1 MEKTKSFYI
10 FTGVFAGLLFG
21 VATPLNKMLISQM
34 NPFDLAGLLY
44 LGAGISMVPFVIIR
58 GKKFVEIIANKK
70 QIKLILGVVLFG
82 GLFAPLLLLMGLRI
96 ANSASVSIFL
106 NMELV
111 ATAIIGVMLFKDQ
124 VDRFSLIGLIL
135 TVFAGLIVAL
145 SEGHSS
151 IIAGLF
157 VVGACICWG
166 VDNNLTAIID
176 GITPQQMTFIKGIF
190 AGSINLLIG
199 LSINRLPVA
208 HSIIFYAI
216 LIGMISYGISIVLY
230 IVTAQ
235 QIGATRGQIL
245 FATAPFWGI
254 LFAFLLLK
262 SEITIAQIIA
272 IMLLAG
278 GILFTSVLVHEHEHT
293 HEEIEHIHMH
303 SHNDD
308 HHNHTHEYEV
318 APNVRHT
325 HMHKHEKITH
335 THKHFPDLHHRH
347 SHNSIV
353 QQIMRVK

>member
-1 MEKTKSFYI
+1 MEKIKSFYI
-10 FTGVFAGLLFG
+10 FTGIFAGLLFG
-21 VATPLNKMLISQM
+21 IATPLNKMLVSQM
-34 NPFDLAGLLY
+34 NPFELAGLLY
-44 LGAGISMVPFVIIR
+44 LGAGISMVPFVI
-58 GKKFVEIIANKK
+58 KKSKNFIEIIANKK

-82 GLFAPLLLLMGLRI
+82 GLFAPLLLFMGLRI

-111 ATAIIGVMLFKDQ
+111 ATAIIGVLLFKDQ
-124 VDRFSLIGLIL
+124 IDRFSLIGLIL

-145 SEGHSS
+145 SEGQNS
-151 IIAGLF
+151 IVAGLF

-199 LSINRLPVA
+199 VSINRLPVA
-208 HSIIFYAI
+208 HSIVFYAI

-230 IVTAQ
+230 IITAQ

-254 LFAFLLLK
+254 FFAYMLLK
-262 SEITIAQIIA
+262 SKITIAQIIA
-272 IMLLAG
+272 MIFLAG
-278 GILFTSVLVHEHEHT
+278 GILSTSVLVHEHKHT

-303 SHNDD
+303 SHNDG

-347 SHNSIV
+347 
-353 QQIMRVK
+353 